1 MRALVGAAL
10 AAGGLVAVALA
21 ACGRD
26 DAAQGPG
33 AGPRP
38 RASVVARRAV
48 PGEAALGP
56 YPREQFYIDHDLFLA
71 ADEPRTVPAREAGF
85 LKPGDDVLGLVVAG
99 RARAYAVTM
108 LSYHHVINDVIAG
121 TPVAV
126 TY

>member
-1 MRALVGAAL
+1 MRAGAAL
-10 AAGGLVAVALA
+10 AAGGLVAAALA
-21 ACGRD
+21 ACGRE
-26 DAAQGPG
+26 DAPPAPP
-33 AGPRP
+33 AEPAPRQAVVAP
-38 RASVVARRAV
+38 RAR

-71 ADEPRTVPAREAGF
+71 ADEPRAVPAREASF
-85 LKPGDDVLGLVVAG
+85 LKPGDDVLGIVVAG

-108 LSYHHVINDVIAG
+108 LSYHHVVNDVIAG